1 MKGVGEDHADHH
13 VVTLRQPELWRTC
26 ITCKPDLIGLTLPR
40 SVSPVHSG
48 EKPERMGHPEVTIV
62 TLRLFVAVGG
72 RGGVCGVAQTFPQTK
87 QSPSVAPHIVGTA
100 GWPRRQAGTPGSPTR
115 TYRACATRGRAT
127 RPAPSCCR
135 PQNQRFM
142 IAGGG
147 DADQNLPPTD
157 KVGIIG
163 LKASAATSQPAAD
176 LPGPGWLYL
185 TMTTLPDRTVLASNG
200 PTGQAFP
207 ITTTGAVVSA
217 SLTSPARPR
226 TRRTP
231 THGSLICPSTGAQP
245 PTRGCGAGDRRVA
258 DLKPERGN
266 RT

>member
-1 MKGVGEDHADHH
+1 MQAGPH
-13 VVTLRQPELWRTC
+13 W
-26 ITCKPDLIGLTLPR
+26 PDLASLGLAGAFGGETR
-40 SVSPVHSG
+40 TDGTSRGDDCHTASVCGGGRTRRCLRRCANLSANQT
-48 EKPERMGHPEVTIV
+48 VTI
-62 TLRLFVAVGG
+62 
-72 RGGVCGVAQTFPQTK
+72 
-87 QSPSVAPHIVGTA
+87 SSAPHCRYCRLASAPGRHPGEPDAHVPGLRNA
-100 GWPRRQAGTPGSPTR
+100 RPRDQAGSVLLSPTD
-115 TYRACATRGRAT
+115 
-127 RPAPSCCR
+127 
-135 PQNQRFM
+135 QRFM

-231 THGSLICPSTGAQP
+231 THGCLICPSTGAQP